1 MRKYII
7 IPLALYVI
15 SYAIVITIIVSC
27 KPTNLPKPSAY
38 VVRG

>member
-1 MRKYII
+1 MNKHII

-15 SYAIVITIIVSC
+15 SYAIVIAIVVSC
-27 KPTNLPKPSAY
+27 KSTQPKRSAY